1 MLRLYNLIANSR
13 RFNKY
18 KAASVVSVASI
29 ISLSAYYVYKNQGR
43 NRYPEIKL
51 EKLNKDVN
59 ETVDDVVA
67 EDVVAEDIVAEDI
80 VAEDIVAEDVVAE
93 DVVAEDVVANENY
106 VFDDNE
112 SMYSL
117 DSIEEFYP
125 YDKRCI
131 FCHYYNTPQSIENGL
146 KHIKTM
152 PLLEVGLFDMGYL
165 NNHTLWMR
173 DTYIPLDIIFINNHN
188 IIVDKI
194 ENTSPLSDE
203 SLFVNKLSYY
213 IIEANAGFYKKF
225 SLKIGMNINE
235 VFSLIMII

>member
-29 ISLSAYYVYKNQGR
+29 ISLSAYYVFYKNQGR

-51 EKLNKDVN
+51 EKLNNDVIA
-59 ETVDDVVA
+59 DDVIAAAV
-67 EDVVAEDIVAEDI
+67 EDVIATADDDI
-80 VAEDIVAEDVVAE
+80 
-93 DVVAEDVVANENY
+93 ANENY
-106 VFDDNE
+106 VFADDE
-112 SMYSL
+112 SMDSM
-117 DSIEEFYP
+117 DSIEEFRP
-125 YDKRCI
+125 YDKRWI

>member
-80 VAEDIVAEDVVAE
+80 VAE

>member
-29 ISLSAYYVYKNQGR
+29 ISLSAYYVFYKNQGR

-51 EKLNKDVN
+51 EKLNNDVIA
-59 ETVDDVVA
+59 DDVIA
-67 EDVVAEDIVAEDI
+67 AAGEDVIATADDDI
-80 VAEDIVAEDVVAE
+80 
-93 DVVAEDVVANENY
+93 ANENY
-106 VFDDNE
+106 VFADDE
-112 SMYSL
+112 SMDSM
-117 DSIEEFYP
+117 DSIEEFRP
-125 YDKRCI
+125 YDKRWI

>member
-29 ISLSAYYVYKNQGR
+29 ISLSAYYVFYKNQGR

-51 EKLNKDVN
+51 EKLNNDVI
-59 ETVDDVVA
+59 A
-67 EDVVAEDIVAEDI
+67 EDVIAA
-80 VAEDIVAEDVVAE
+80 AGEDVIATA
-93 DVVAEDVVANENY
+93 DDDIANENY
-106 VFDDNE
+106 VFADDE
-112 SMYSL
+112 SMDSM
-117 DSIEEFYP
+117 DSIEEFRP
-125 YDKRCI
+125 YDKRWI

>member
-59 ETVDDVVA
+59 ETVDD
-67 EDVVAEDIVAEDI
+67 IVAEDI
-80 VAEDIVAEDVVAE
+80 VAEDI
-93 DVVAEDVVANENY
+93 VAEDVVANENY

>member
-1 MLRLYNLIANSR
+1 MLRLLYNSITNSR

-18 KAASVVSVASI
+18 SAMSLASI
-29 ISLSAYYVYKNQGR
+29 ISLSAYYVFYKNKLC
-43 NRYPEIKL
+43 NRYPDIKL

-59 ETVDDVVA
+59 ADLDVELDVDLYVYSDV
-67 EDVVAEDIVAEDI
+67 
-80 VAEDIVAEDVVAE
+80 
-93 DVVAEDVVANENY
+93 
-106 VFDDNE
+106 
-112 SMYSL
+112 
-117 DSIEEFYP
+117 DSIEELEDFLP
-125 YDKRCI
+125 NEKVNI
-131 FCHYYNTPQSIENGL
+131 FCHYFNTPHSIENGL

-152 PLLEVGLFDMGYL
+152 PLLEAGLFDMGYL

-225 SLKIGMNINE
+225 SLKIGMNIND
-235 VFSLIMII
+235 VFNLIMII